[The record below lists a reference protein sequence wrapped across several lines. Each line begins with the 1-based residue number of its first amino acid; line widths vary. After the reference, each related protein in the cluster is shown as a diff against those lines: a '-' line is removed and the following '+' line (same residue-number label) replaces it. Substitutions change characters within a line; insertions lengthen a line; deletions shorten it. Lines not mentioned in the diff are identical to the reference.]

1 MMDDQK
7 ILDNAP
13 VGEGIDLVDITGEY
27 FDEHCNHL
35 DSRGLWS
42 PHNIGPVSP
51 RSLAD
56 VKELVELR
64 NANATLELTCKSR
77 ANSINEMSNM
87 IAELQKAN
95 TELEKERD
103 SMLHEVAK
111 QYDGDGLS
119 EWAIGA
125 NHVFMLFAKW
135 VSSKRS
141 KALKV
146 GK

>member
-1 MMDDQK
+1 MSNQE

-56 VKELVELR
+56 IKRIVELESIMFDLLSLSSF
-64 NANATLELTCKSR
+64 AMSFPFEYDKLE
-77 ANSINEMSNM
+77 
-87 IAELQKAN
+87 
-95 TELEKERD
+95 
-103 SMLHEVAK
+103 
-111 QYDGDGLS
+111 
-119 EWAIGA
+119 
-125 NHVFMLFAKW
+125 
-135 VSSKRS
+135 
-141 KALKV
+141 ALKD
-146 GK
+146 KP

>member
-56 VKELVELR
+56 VKRIVELENLLKKFR
-64 NANATLELTCKSR
+64 PMDEN
-77 ANSINEMSNM
+77 
-87 IAELQKAN
+87 
-95 TELEKERD
+95 
-103 SMLHEVAK
+103 
-111 QYDGDGLS
+111 GDGWDFVYNEGS
-119 EWAIGA
+119 EYLGA
-125 NHVFMLFAKW
+125 AVLE
-135 VSSKRS
+135 
-141 KALKV
+141 ALKA
-146 GK
+146 GN